1 MYWDDTGYLLSN
13 NRYNE
18 NSSIA
23 EFFTEQ
29 HGKCSGI
36 IFGATSKKVKSYLQI
51 GNKLY
56 INYNYKN
63 ENKLGYF
70 KVEIMTAHTPLYF
83 DNYKKLSCITSAMSL
98 IKLFTAEAQENYK
111 IYYLIDEFFHILN
124 QQEWI
129 KEYIFWE
136 LKLLKLIGYDLQL
149 SKIAIKETL
158 GDQISY
164 YVKSKI
170 EKKIIPNFLI
180 DLNDKKIKNTSLL
193 RGLKLIGDYME
204 KTILKPNDINH
215 PNTRINFI
223 NSLK

>member
-23 EFFTEQ
+23 EFFTEK
-29 HGKCSGI
+29 HGRCSGI

-51 GNKLY
+51 GNKLH

-83 DNYKKLSCITSAMSL
+83 DNYKKLSCITSGMSL

-111 IYYLIDEFFHILN
+111 IYYLIDEFFNILN
-124 QQEWI
+124 HQEWI

-136 LKLLKLIGYDLQL
+136 LKLLKLIGYDLEL
-149 SKIAIKETL
+149 SKIAVKEIL

-180 DLNDKKIKNTSLL
+180 DLNDNKINNKSLL
-193 RGLKLIGDYME
+193 NGLKLVGDYME
-204 KTILKPNDINH
+204 KTILKPNDINY

>member
-23 EFFTEQ
+23 EFFTEL
-29 HGKCSGI
+29 HGRCSGI
-36 IFGATSKKVKSYLQI
+36 IFGATSKKVKRYLQI
-51 GNKLY
+51 GNKLH

-70 KVEIMTAHTPLYF
+70 KVEIVTAHTPLYF

-98 IKLFTAEAQENYK
+98 IRLFTAEAQENYK
-111 IYYLIDEFFHILN
+111 IYYLIDEFFNKLN
-124 QQEWI
+124 HQEWI
-129 KEYIFWE
+129 KKYIFWE
-136 LKLLKLIGYDLQL
+136 LKLLKLIGYDLEL
-149 SKIAIKETL
+149 SKFAIKEIL
-158 GDQISY
+158 GDQILY
-164 YVKSKI
+164 YTKSKI

-180 DLNDKKIKNTSLL
+180 DLDDKKINNTSLL
-193 RGLKLIGDYME
+193 NGLKFIGDYME

-215 PNTRINFI
+215 PNTRIHFI